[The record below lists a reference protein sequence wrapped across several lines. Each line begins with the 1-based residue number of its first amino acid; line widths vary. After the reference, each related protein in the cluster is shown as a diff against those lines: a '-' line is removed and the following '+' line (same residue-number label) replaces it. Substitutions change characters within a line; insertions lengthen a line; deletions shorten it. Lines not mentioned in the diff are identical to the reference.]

1 MSAERARIRF
11 DEFVRAAR
19 ASSIK
24 AVVYGGGD
32 AMRLKAAAILIA
44 IAVGVPTMARAD
56 SIPHGT
62 GESLTVAALSSH
74 VRSSRAESGKA
85 DPVKEML
92 LGMMGLRCPSASM
105 AETIAARN
113 MECRNLRDAGVESSL
128 HLIPDAE
135 LLGELDRLPVF
146 LSPSAR
152 PYVNHVESRGGNERE
167 WVPMLVIS
175 RGMAQALLPLP
186 EAERKAAVAFLLG
199 REKELMRSPLDEVA
213 DFCGFQRALFSV
225 SDLASAQAGIEAAL
239 RVEAMPSNSPGAMRQ
254 KQRESALRGHFQVA
268 REMAA
273 TNSHSVERPR

>member
-1 MSAERARIRF
+1 MEVKRTCCHARCGSWKRRGGTVSAERARIRF

-56 SIPHGT
+56 SIPQGT

-152 PYVNHVESRGGNERE
+152 PYVNHVESRGGNER
-167 WVPMLVIS
+167 
-175 RGMAQALLPLP
+175 
-186 EAERKAAVAFLLG
+186 KAAVAFLLG